1 MIKSL
6 RCLIKHRSDFI
17 ITLLNEKSLEKKPTQ
32 IKLSISNMLKKM
44 TQHKNHTILQ
54 ITVDDKVI
62 YIKNIIQLIDYKSKT
77 IRYAKLFS

>member
-1 MIKSL
+1 
-6 RCLIKHRSDFI
+6 
-17 ITLLNEKSLEKKPTQ
+17 
-32 IKLSISNMLKKM
+32 MLKKM